1 MLPAQLLLGAWPLGP
16 QEASSRG
23 NQGRPRDGAL
33 PPWGPGRVG
42 APRRCSL
49 FFLGSQFPDRRAW
62 LVRIVRS
69 SFRPPGFRKGPF
81 VALLLSCGSLCSRG
95 LQADG
100 PLACG
105 VRVRDCMCLDS

>member
-16 QEASSRG
+16 QEASLRG

-49 FFLGSQFPDRRAW
+49 FSRGSRFPDRRAW
-62 LVRIVRS
+62 LVRIVHP
-69 SFRPPGFRKGPF
+69 SFGSPGFQKGPF
-81 VALLLSCGSLCSRG
+81 VALPLSCGSLCSRG

-100 PLACG
+100 PLVCG